1 MSVAREEWSR
11 EAKEGHLM
19 TVRMNSALL
28 IVWILTGCGNPVPTS
43 PEATS
48 DLKGFEVA
56 GQMTERRFWHASV
69 LLQDG
74 TVLITG
80 GAATENPGQVST
92 SLFRA
97 STEVFDPETGT
108 SSRRGN
114 LSLPRI
120 LDMGILMPDGRVL
133 LAGADQAPLEFFDP
147 RNGRFTPEPYL
158 PAFARIW
165 SITLLPN
172 GKILTYYSL
181 GVAVFDPNTR
191 DFTSLPGSVAIRAGH
206 TATLLRDGRVLI
218 VGGSNALGVVKES
231 EIYDPLSNTLTRTG
245 ELTYERRDHRAMLL
259 QDGSV
264 LVIGGTTGDEGAE
277 EPVTAAERYDPATG
291 TFSSEGDPGID
302 PIHAATLLP
311 SGEVFIIG
319 DSGEV
324 VLYDPATGAF
334 GPTGHSIGENRV
346 FYTTTVLRD
355 GRVLIVGG
363 LKDLQA
369 TDQILIYNP

>member
-1 MSVAREEWSR
+1 MSCR
-11 EAKEGHLM
+11 
-19 TVRMNSALL
+19 TISALL
-28 IVWILTGCGNPVPTS
+28 IASILMGCASPVPTS

-48 DLKGFEVA
+48 DLAGFEVA

-114 LSLPRI
+114 LSVPRI

-147 RNGRFTPEPYL
+147 QTGRFTPEPYL

-181 GVAVFDPNTR
+181 GVAIFDPDTR
-191 DFTSLPGSVAIRAGH
+191 EFTSLSGTVVIRAGH

-218 VGGSNALGVVKES
+218 VGGGNASGAVKES
-231 EIYDPLSNTLTRTG
+231 EIYDPTSNKLSRTG
-245 ELTYERRDHRAMLL
+245 DLRYDRRDHRAILL
-259 QDGSV
+259 RDGSV
-264 LVIGGTTGDEGAE
+264 LVIGGTTGDEGDE
-277 EPVTAAERYDPATG
+277 ESVTAAERYDPATG
-291 TFSSEGDPGID
+291 TFLSEGDPGFD
-302 PIHAATLLP
+302 AIHAATLLP

-324 VLYDPATGAF
+324 ILYDPATGAF
-334 GPTGHSIGENRV
+334 GPTGDSIGENRV
-346 FYTTTVLRD
+346 FYTTTLLRD
-355 GRVLIVGG
+355 GRVLITGG

-369 TDQILIYNP
+369 TDQILIYRP